1 MLEMNYYVIEKEL
14 LNLNEVAV
22 RDLLITGP
30 KGSIHI
36 DTRNSTMI
44 PDTYEAVENNNLGLN
59 LNAMFETKIQQIDSN
74 FYELIINN
82 KMEECKMMNHETVKQ
97 LIKMGEL
104 KAILK
109 NVDSEGRINN
119 NCIAL
124 AKNDCVLLRTNGA
137 VIYGL
142 YDTTKQGN
150 FGHKSKNLIP
160 FTHDMLKPEPF
171 VNTADYKTMKPI
183 VLKAYRDIFDDK
195 AKQKLEAVR
204 YIIAN
209 HQWYRDQLNKV
220 DQKQKEVIQEPI
232 ITEQSAV
239 IEGLQYAEDDNG
251 NATVSDK
258 VIESK
263 KREEVKEM
271 NKELNVM
278 KLAHKIRKELG
289 LEGSYSVQM
298 KMALSYAWAI
308 KRGTETI
315 ENILGTTE
323 ATAPT
328 YNVANP
334 TVEQKKEEPKKV
346 VTTSEYDYLLKVHET
361 ETKGLYKLGLTKM
374 ATGQTKF
381 YAKEIRAIN
390 MAAAYL
396 SVGKGIE
403 GLIQQMYPNTK
414 IIAMPMT
421 ITSCKVRPGLKDIC
435 KDKNIIFEPFK
446 ANSILQEIVDNA
458 PSGDAV

>member
-36 DTRNSTMI
+36 DTKNITMI
-44 PDTYEAVENNNLGLN
+44 PDTYEAVENNNLGLE
-59 LNAMFETKIQQIDSN
+59 LDVLFEIEVKQLDDY

-82 KMEECKMMNHETVKQ
+82 KKMEECKMMNHETVKQ

-109 NVDSEGRINN
+109 NVDSEGRIHN

-171 VNTADYKTMKPI
+171 VNTADYRTMKPI
-183 VLKAYRDIFDDK
+183 VLKAYRDIFDDN

-204 YIIAN
+204 YIISN
-209 HQWYRDQLNKV
+209 HKWYREQLAKV
-220 DQKQKEVIQEPI
+220 DKPQETKEVK
-232 ITEQSAV
+232 TE
-239 IEGLQYAEDDNG
+239 I
-251 NATVSDK
+251 
-258 VIESK
+258 K
-263 KREEVKEM
+263 KEEVKEM

-278 KLAHKIRKELG
+278 GLAHKIRRELG
-289 LEGSYSVQM
+289 LEGHYSVQM
-298 KMALSYAWAI
+298 KIAMGYAWAI
-308 KRGTETI
+308 KKGNLSLEELLNNTES
-315 ENILGTTE
+315 TE

-328 YNVANP
+328 YNVANT
-334 TVEQKKEEPKKV
+334 TVEQEAAVTK
-346 VTTSEYDYLLKVHET
+346 TTSEYDYLLKVHET
-361 ETKGLYKLGLTKM
+361 ETEGVFRLGVTEV
-374 ATGQTKF
+374 ATGVTK
-381 YAKEIRAIN
+381 YYPNTISTLN

-396 SVGKGIE
+396 AVGKSIE
-403 GLIQQMYPNTK
+403 GIVKGLPMNTR

-421 ITSCKVRPGLKDIC
+421 ITSCKVRAGLKEMC
-435 KDKNIIFEPFK
+435 KAKNITFEPFK
-446 ANSILQEIVDNA
+446 ANNILQDIVDNA
-458 PSGDAV
+458 PSGEAV